1 VGGIEYATQVSLLPT
16 QIEETNR
23 PPFESVPVSPD
34 PLGHPVP
41 ASFRD
46 KILVDVIHD
55 GANVP
60 RAFADNVYGE
70 RILADT
76 PFPDRFQE
84 ERDWGAEL
92 VAKSLASALGIP
104 SYHRITTARVLLD
117 FGRFPGI
124 SPRSAEHLH
133 RYAISH
139 PFSDALSHH
148 QKRNLLTD
156 HYDVIS
162 NGMEQALKGKRL
174 KIAIH
179 TYDKR
184 NPTQFERPAVS
195 LLTRPF
201 GYQELVPVPFPHF
214 DPIFPAKVVEYTA
227 DRLLKARVAQT
238 LEEAAIHTADNFPYS
253 LPEGSVE
260 VRAQVWYFFQHVRD
274 IYTASLPPRPLSLM
288 SERCPRE
295 MVWEMLLDTNLRSS
309 ESETLR
315 SYLHMFRNPPAGK
328 ANLFQAAQ
336 EEYQQIQRF
345 IRREQAY
352 LVNSYREGTQR
363 PSTLIIELRKDLV
376 WQFEDG
382 VPVGPRVANAQFLAR
397 RIALGVTQYLSEDQV
412 QKERSSVNQTFL
424 S

>member
-1 VGGIEYATQVSLLPT
+1 MFAFRKLRSRGGIEYAARVTLLPT

-23 PPFESVPVSPD
+23 LPFESVPVSPD
-34 PLGHPVP
+34 PLGYPVP
-41 ASFRD
+41 AAFRN

-60 RAFADNVYGE
+60 SAFANNIYGE

-92 VAKSLASALGIP
+92 VAKSLASALSIP
-104 SYHRITTARVLLD
+104 NYHRITTARVLLD

-124 SPRSAEHLH
+124 SPRGAEHLH

-139 PFSDALSHH
+139 PFCDALSHH
-148 QKRNLLTD
+148 QKRSLLTD

-162 NGMEQALKGKRL
+162 DGMEKALQGKRL

-227 DRLLKARVAQT
+227 DRLL
-238 LEEAAIHTADNFPYS
+238 
-253 LPEGSVE
+253 
-260 VRAQVWYFFQHVRD
+260 
-274 IYTASLPPRPLSLM
+274 
-288 SERCPRE
+288 
-295 MVWEMLLDTNLRSS
+295 
-309 ESETLR
+309 
-315 SYLHMFRNPPAGK
+315 
-328 ANLFQAAQ
+328 
-336 EEYQQIQRF
+336 
-345 IRREQAY
+345 
-352 LVNSYREGTQR
+352 
-363 PSTLIIELRKDLV
+363 
-376 WQFEDG
+376 
-382 VPVGPRVANAQFLAR
+382 
-397 RIALGVTQYLSEDQV
+397 
-412 QKERSSVNQTFL
+412 
-424 S
+424 

>member
-1 VGGIEYATQVSLLPT
+1 VDLLPT
-16 QIEETNR
+16 AIEETDR
-23 PPFESVPVSPD
+23 PPFERVPVRPD
-34 PLGHPVP
+34 PLGHPCP
-41 ASFRD
+41 DAFRD
-46 KILVDVIHD
+46 KILIDVIHD
-55 GANVP
+55 GSSLPRGFRDDVNGRSILENV
-60 RAFADNVYGE
+60 AF
-70 RILADT
+70 
-76 PFPDRFQE
+76 PSQFQE

-92 VAKSLASALGIP
+92 VARCLASALDIP
-104 SYHRITTARVLLD
+104 SYHRVTTARTLLD

-124 SPRSAEHLH
+124 SPKGAKHLQ

-139 PFSDALSHH
+139 PFSERLTHH
-148 QKRNLLTD
+148 QKRSLLTD

-162 NGMEQALKGKRL
+162 DGMERALRGKCL

-214 DPIFPAKVVEYTA
+214 DPTFPAKVVEYTA
-227 DRLLKARVAQT
+227 DRLLKARIAQT
-238 LEEAAIHTADNFPYS
+238 LEESAVHTADNFPYS

-260 VRAQVWYFFQHVRD
+260 VRAQVWYFFRHVRE
-274 IYTASLPPRPLSLM
+274 IYTASLAPRPMSLVT
-288 SERCPRE
+288 ERCPRE
-295 MVWEMLLDTNLRSS
+295 LVWEMLLDTNLRSS
-309 ESETLR
+309 ESEALR

-328 ANLFQAAQ
+328 EVLFRAAQ

-345 IRREQAY
+345 INRERAY
-352 LVNSYREGTQR
+352 LVNSYREGNQR

-376 WQFEDG
+376 WEFDDG
-382 VPVGPRVANAQFLAR
+382 VPVGPRIQNAQFLAR
-397 RIALGVTQYLSEDQV
+397 RIALGVAQYLSEDRAF
-412 QKERSSVNQTFL
+412 KERSSLNQTFL